1 MEESGKKLSNI
12 APEVVKKTEEP
23 AFDVAIEIALG
34 HEPTIAEIETID
46 NPSEQDAQFAEK
58 IARIKDDIQAFL
70 HTVETR
76 FEKGKGYRA
85 KIREALR
92 LMLKAHIEQP
102 DRADTGLPFIIH
114 PLSVAHDALHMMAD
128 EKDDAEAQYVCI
140 AALLHDSVEDQARL
154 LALEKKLIA
163 LQGGN
168 SKVPEE
174 IERDG
179 AFGGLEWLF
188 DRRVRFLVQSLT
200 SPLKESDDMS
210 PEERNKQY
218 QRYIESI
225 FINQDHAPSVIKWAD
240 LKQNALTI
248 GLIRERAELIRHE
261 GDEKF
266 AGKLDGTYRKLRT
279 KYKPVLEAVQKFFQD
294 FSDQHHPLYSERESI
309 IYSINEVL
317 EKEYA

>member
-1 MEESGKKLSNI
+1 MEEGGKKLSNI

-34 HEPTIAEIETID
+34 HEPTIAEIETMD

-58 IARIKDDIQAFL
+58 VVRIKDDIQAFL
-70 HTVETR
+70 HAVDTR

-92 LMLKAHIEQP
+92 LMLKAHIEQS
-102 DRADTGLPFIIH
+102 DRADTGLPFIAH

-154 LALEKKLIA
+154 LALEKKLA
-163 LQGGN
+163 ASQGWKN
-168 SKVPEE
+168 KVPEE

-225 FINQDHAPSVIKWAD
+225 FINQDSTPSVIKWAD

-248 GLIRERAELIRHE
+248 GLIRERAERTRDE
-261 GDEKF
+261 GQTEFAEK
-266 AGKLDGTYRKLRT
+266 LEGTYKKLRM
-279 KYKPVLEAVQKFFQD
+279 KYEPVLEAVKKFFREL
-294 FSDQHHPLYSERESI
+294 SDQHHPLYSEREDI
-309 IYSINEVL
+309 VYSIDEVL
-317 EKEYA
+317 KKEYA